1 MASLNVY
8 LSVCLGKVLCKKKK
22 KKTRKERAAH
32 RDRGDNAPV
41 WRTLEWSPAHSLSPD
56 AQVGSSSLPF
66 PAMVSF
72 LSGWVTG
79 RQVFSHLQKNRFA
92 WQCPEGVLY
101 CHNSVLTLGKSAALA
116 MPPCALPSPACL
128 GAKKRAW
135 NVFADTFLLRL
146 GFSQPR
152 VGERKQPH
160 MSRPDPLLA
169 SWWPLPTKAG
179 HRSALP

>member
-1 MASLNVY
+1 MEDPGVVSGTQPFTRCPGRLLFTA
-8 LSVCLGKVLCKKKK
+8 LSG
-22 KKTRKERAAH
+22 
-32 RDRGDNAPV
+32 
-41 WRTLEWSPAHSLSPD
+41 
-56 AQVGSSSLPF
+56 
-66 PAMVSF
+66 MVSF

-128 GAKKRAW
+128 GAKKWAW

-160 MSRPDPLLA
+160 MSSPDPLLA
-169 SWWPLPTKAG
+169 SWWPLPTKAR